1 MTAFQRLA
9 LALGAVACLSVL
21 VLRPVW
27 TVWTGVDLVGLAS
40 IAVLGIFLL
49 RLATRSA
56 AHARLGRVFAGLGMA
71 VLVLGLLEGAA
82 ARLLARDLEHKD
94 DSTEAAL
101 ARRDNLRH
109 VFDATFLHRGLGRG
123 LMGTGALY
131 EEHHY
136 LPYVLNP
143 KATYGETRQF
153 DAYYHIRRTE
163 PLRPRS
169 AVKWRALALGGSTTF
184 GERLER
190 EEDTWVHRLEDRVR
204 AKLGPDC
211 DVINGGVGGY
221 TLNENIIHY
230 TMLLTHLEPDVVILY
245 EGINDVEPRWH
256 SPGTMPD
263 YSNFWKPWHGAGT
276 TLPEPVSALAWSS
289 LYRLWF
295 FRARIRPMEFQ
306 GIQILSAKDQV
317 GRLPDNLEKNGPW
330 VYASHLEELVR
341 LLLAQGRKVLIV
353 PQYFREA
360 EPHPDVDRLFM
371 KGVAEHNAV
380 NEDVAKKL
388 GVPFANVLPWLEPND
403 TGDDCHFTARGSDKF
418 AALVYEALEKN
429 GLVK

>member
-9 LALGAVACLSVL
+9 LALGAFACLAVF
-21 VLRPVW
+21 VLRPAWPVPLALD
-27 TVWTGVDLVGLAS
+27 VAGLVALA
-40 IAVLGIFLL
+40 ILGIFLV
-49 RLATRSA
+49 RLATRSPNHPRVA
-56 AHARLGRVFAGLGMA
+56 GGLAVFGTVVLLGGLVEGIAGA
-71 VLVLGLLEGAA
+71 W
-82 ARLLARDLEHKD
+82 LAKDLEKED
-94 DSTEAAL
+94 ESV
-101 ARRDNLRH
+101 RR
-109 VFDATFLHRGLGRG
+109 VYGFSFLGGGLGRA

-184 GERLER
+184 GERVER

-230 TMLLTHLEPDVVILY
+230 TMLLTHLEPDVVVLY

-276 TLPEPVSALAWSS
+276 TLPEPVSGLAWSS

-295 FRARIRPMEFQ
+295 FRARIRPMKFQ
-306 GIQILSAKDQV
+306 GIQILSAREQV
-317 GRLPDNLEKNGPW
+317 GHVTENLEKNGPW
-330 VYASHLEELVR
+330 VYASHLDMFVR

-360 EPHPDVDRLFM
+360 DHPDADRVFM

-388 GVPFANVLPWLEPND
+388 GVPFANVLPSLEPND

-418 AALVYEALEKN
+418 AALVYEALERN